1 MSEELCFLT
10 VSEAS
15 KLIKARKLSPLE
27 LTDAYLARIASLDPL
42 LNAFITVTADL
53 ARKQARTAEREIARG
68 ESRGP
73 MHGIPM
79 ALKDIFDTRGIL
91 TSGHSRVCLDRIPKE
106 DAAVT
111 RRLYEA
117 GAALLGKT
125 ATHEFAHGGPSF
137 DLPWPPARNP
147 WHLEHFTGGSSS
159 GSGAAVAAGLAPC
172 AMGSDTGGSIRGP
185 ASFCGLAGLMPSA
198 GLVSRAGVIPNSF
211 TFDHVG
217 PMAWTVEDCAIVL
230 QAIAGYDPRD
240 GGSADVK
247 LPNYRRALRDGVK
260 GLKVG
265 VLRQVWEEDVPQS
278 EEVRRAMDEAVAT
291 FRTLGVRC
299 ENVRVRPTLDYNDV
313 KVTIA
318 ETEIFSIHAKD
329 LVARPGDFGE
339 DFLAR
344 VLPACLFQSTDYL
357 QASREHRR
365 MLAEAEPVWKKYDA
379 LLSVVFGPAPRL
391 DAHSPLNFW
400 RRPNAN
406 PMANILGGPALAL
419 CAAFSAEGLPIG
431 MQLMARP
438 FGETTVLRLGH
449 AFERASGTRARRPR
463 LTAGATQPK
472 IAAPTHEPKRPD
484 LDASTIDLVVAM
496 ARKAGL
502 KLTERQTAI
511 LLEVA
516 PYALAMA
523 DRVRRLHDR
532 DVEPANTFRV
542 PVFSPSRPGDGGP
555 APGRRDTPSPRG

>member
-1 MSEELCFLT
+1 MSEALCFLT
-10 VSEAS
+10 VAEAS
-15 KLIKARKLSPLE
+15 KLIRARKLSPLE
-27 LTDAYLARIASLDPL
+27 LTDAYLERIASLDPL
-42 LNAFITVTADL
+42 LDAFITVTADL
-53 ARKQARTAEREIARG
+53 ARKQARAAEREIARG
-68 ESRGP
+68 GYRGP

-91 TSGHSRVCLDRIPKE
+91 TSGHSRVCIDRIPE
-106 DAAVT
+106 QDAAVT

-117 GAALLGKT
+117 GAVLLGKT

-147 WHLEHFTGGSSS
+147 WDLERFTGGSSS

-185 ASFCGLAGLMPSA
+185 ASFCGIAGLMPSA
-198 GLVSRAGVIPNSF
+198 GLVSRQGVIPNSF

-217 PMAWTVEDCAIVL
+217 PLAWSVEDCALML

-240 GGSADVK
+240 GGSVK
-247 LPNYRRALRDGVK
+247 VKIPNYRAALRDGVK
-260 GLKVG
+260 GMKVG
-265 VLRQVWEEDVPQS
+265 VLRQVWEQDVPQS
-278 EEVRRAMDEAVAT
+278 DEVRRAMDEAVTT
-291 FRTLGVRC
+291 FRKLGVRC
-299 ENVRVRPTLDYNDV
+299 EDVRVRPTLDYSDV
-313 KVTIA
+313 KVAIA
-318 ETEIFSIHAKD
+318 ETELFSIHAKD

-344 VLPACLFQSTDYL
+344 VLPACLFQSTDYV

-365 MLAEAEPVWKKYDA
+365 MLAEAEPWWKKYDA

-406 PMANILGGPALAL
+406 PMANILGGPSLAL
-419 CAAFSAEGLPIG
+419 CAGFSGAGLPIG
-431 MQLMARP
+431 LQLMGRP
-438 FGETTVLRLGH
+438 FGEPAVLRLGH
-449 AFERASGTRARRPR
+449 AFERATGTRARRPR
-463 LTAGATQPK
+463 LTASMSQPK
-472 IAAPTHEPKRPD
+472 IAPPTHEPAPPAG
-484 LDASTIDLVVAM
+484 LDASGIDLVLAM
-496 ARKAGL
+496 AKKCGL

-511 LLEVA
+511 LLEAA

-532 DVEPANTFRV
+532 EVEPASTFRV
-542 PVFSPSRPGDGGP
+542 PASR
-555 APGRRDTPSPRG
+555 

>member
-1 MSEELCFLT
+1 MSDELCFLT
-10 VSEAS
+10 VAEAS
-15 KLIKARKLSPLE
+15 RLIKARKLSPVE
-27 LTDAYLARIASLDPL
+27 LTEAYLARIETFGPQLD
-42 LNAFITVTADL
+42 AFITVTADL
-53 ARKQARTAEREIARG
+53 ARKQARTAEREIARRRY
-68 ESRGP
+68 RGP

-91 TSGHSRVCLDRIPKE
+91 TSGHSRVCIDRVPLA
-106 DAAVT
+106 DATVT
-111 RRLYEA
+111 ARLYEA
-117 GAALLGKT
+117 GAILLGKT

-159 GSGAAVAAGLAPC
+159 GSGAAVAAGLTAC

-185 ASFCGLAGLMPSA
+185 ASFCGIAGLMPSA
-198 GLVSRAGVIPNSF
+198 GMVSRTGVIPNSF

-217 PMAWTVEDCAIVL
+217 PMAWCVEDCAIVL

-240 GGSADVK
+240 GGSVK
-247 LPNYRRALRDGVK
+247 VKVPNYRTALRDGVK

-265 VLRQVWEEDVPQS
+265 VLRQVWEQDVPQS
-278 EEVRRAMDEAVAT
+278 DEVRRAMDDAVAL

-299 ENVRVRPTLDYNDV
+299 EDVRVRPTLDYNDV
-313 KVTIA
+313 KVAIA

-365 MLAEAEPVWKKYDA
+365 MLAEAEPLWKKYDA

-391 DAHSPLNFW
+391 DAHSRLNFW

-419 CAAFSAEGLPIG
+419 CAAFSAHGLPIG

-449 AFERASGTRARRPR
+449 AFEQASGTRARRPR
-463 LTAGATQPK
+463 LTPGATQPK
-472 IAAPTHEPKRPD
+472 IAVPAHEPTPPVD
-484 LDASTIDLVVAM
+484 LGASTIDLVVAM
-496 ARKAGL
+496 AKKSGL

-523 DRVRRLHDR
+523 DRVRRPHDR
-532 DVEPANTFRV
+532 DVEPANMFQV
-542 PVFSPSRPGDGGP
+542 PSVG
-555 APGRRDTPSPRG
+555 

>member
-1 MSEELCFLT
+1 MSEALCFLT
-10 VSEAS
+10 VAEAS
-15 KLIKARKLSPLE
+15 KLIRTRKLSPLE
-27 LTDAYLARIASLDPL
+27 LTDAYLERIASLDPL

-53 ARKQARTAEREIARG
+53 ARKQARAAEREIARG
-68 ESRGP
+68 GYRGP

-91 TSGHSRVCLDRIPKE
+91 TSGHSRVCLDRVPTE

-117 GAALLGKT
+117 GAVLLGKT

-147 WHLEHFTGGSSS
+147 WDLERFTGGSSS

-185 ASFCGLAGLMPSA
+185 ASFCGIAGLMPSA
-198 GLVSRAGVIPNSF
+198 GLVSRHGVIPNSF

-217 PMAWTVEDCAIVL
+217 PLAWSVEDCALML

-240 GGSADVK
+240 GGSVK
-247 LPNYRRALRDGVK
+247 VKIPSYRAALRDGVK

-265 VLRQVWEEDVPQS
+265 VLRQVWEQDVPQS
-278 EEVRRAMDEAVAT
+278 EEVRQAMDGAVAT

-299 ENVRVRPTLDYNDV
+299 EDVRVRPTLDYSDV
-313 KVTIA
+313 KVAIA
-318 ETEIFSIHAKD
+318 ETELFSIHAKD

-344 VLPACLFQSTDYL
+344 VLPACVFQSTDYV

-365 MLAEAEPVWKKYDA
+365 MLAEAEPWWKKYDA

-406 PMANILGGPALAL
+406 PMANILGGPSLAL
-419 CAAFSAEGLPIG
+419 CAGFSAAGLPIG
-431 MQLMARP
+431 LQLMGRP
-438 FGETTVLRLGH
+438 FGEPAVLRLGH
-449 AFERASGTRARRPR
+449 AFEQATGTRARRPR
-463 LTAGATQPK
+463 LTASMSQPK
-472 IAAPTHEPKRPD
+472 IAPPTHEPAPPAG
-484 LDASTIDLVVAM
+484 LDASGIDLVLAM
-496 ARKAGL
+496 AKKCGL
-502 KLTERQTAI
+502 TLNERQTAI
-511 LLEVA
+511 LLEAA

-532 DVEPANTFRV
+532 AVEPANTFRLRT
-542 PVFSPSRPGDGGP
+542 SE
-555 APGRRDTPSPRG
+555 

>member
-1 MSEELCFLT
+1 MSEALCFLT
-10 VSEAS
+10 VAEAS
-15 KLIKARKLSPLE
+15 KLIRARKLSPLE
-27 LTDAYLARIASLDPL
+27 LTDAYLERIASLDPL
-42 LNAFITVTADL
+42 LDAFITVTADL
-53 ARKQARTAEREIARG
+53 ARKQARAAEREIARG
-68 ESRGP
+68 GYRGP

-91 TSGHSRVCLDRIPKE
+91 TSGHSRVCLDRVPTE

-117 GAALLGKT
+117 GAVLLGKT

-147 WHLEHFTGGSSS
+147 WDLERFTGGSSS

-185 ASFCGLAGLMPSA
+185 ASFCGVAGLMPSA
-198 GLVSRAGVIPNSF
+198 GLVSRHGVIPNSF

-217 PMAWTVEDCAIVL
+217 PLAWSVEDCALML

-240 GGSADVK
+240 GGSAKVK
-247 LPNYRRALRDGVK
+247 IPNYRAALRDGVK

-265 VLRQVWEEDVPQS
+265 VLRQVWEQDVPQTD
-278 EEVRRAMDEAVAT
+278 EVRRAMDEAVTT
-291 FRTLGVRC
+291 FRKLGVRC
-299 ENVRVRPTLDYNDV
+299 EDLRVRPTLDYSDV
-313 KVTIA
+313 KVAIA
-318 ETEIFSIHAKD
+318 ETELFSIHARD
-329 LVARPGDFGE
+329 LVSRPGDFGE

-344 VLPACLFQSTDYL
+344 VLPACVFQSTDYV

-365 MLAEAEPVWKKYDA
+365 MLAEAEPWWKKYDA

-406 PMANILGGPALAL
+406 PMANILGGPSLAL
-419 CAAFSAEGLPIG
+419 CAGFSGAGLPIG
-431 MQLMARP
+431 LQLMGRP
-438 FGETTVLRLGH
+438 FGEPAVLRLGH
-449 AFERASGTRARRPR
+449 AFEQATGTRARRPP
-463 LTAGATQPK
+463 LTAGMSQAK
-472 IAAPTHEPKRPD
+472 IAPPIHEPAPPAG
-484 LDASTIDLVVAM
+484 LDASGIDLVLAM
-496 ARKAGL
+496 AKKCGL

-511 LLEVA
+511 LLEAA

-532 DVEPANTFRV
+532 EVEPANTFRV
-542 PVFSPSRPGDGGP
+542 R
-555 APGRRDTPSPRG
+555 TPD

>member
-1 MSEELCFLT
+1 LLAKEVAMSDELCFLT
-10 VSEAS
+10 VAEAS
-15 KLIKARKLSPLE
+15 RLIKARKLSPVE
-27 LTDAYLARIASLDPL
+27 LTDAYLTRIEALDPQL
-42 LNAFITVTADL
+42 DAFITVTGDL
-53 ARKQARTAEREIARG
+53 ARKQAKAAEREIARG
-68 ESRGP
+68 KYRGP
-73 MHGIPM
+73 LHGIPM

-91 TSGHSRVCLDRIPKE
+91 TSGHSRVCIDRIPKV
-106 DAAVT
+106 DATVT
-111 RRLYEA
+111 ARLYAA
-117 GAALLGKT
+117 GAGLLGKA

-147 WHLEHFTGGSSS
+147 WNLEHFTGGSSS

-185 ASFCGLAGLMPSA
+185 ASFCGIAGLMPSA

-217 PMAWTVEDCAIVL
+217 PMAWSVEDCAIML
-230 QAIAGYDPRD
+230 QAIAGHDPRD
-240 GGSADVK
+240 GGSVK
-247 LPNYRRALRDGVK
+247 VKIPSYRAALRDGVK
-260 GLKVG
+260 RMKVG
-265 VLRQVWEEDVPQS
+265 VLRQVWEQDVPQS
-278 EEVRRAMDEAVAT
+278 DEVRRAMDDAVALFT
-291 FRTLGVRC
+291 RLGVGC
-299 ENVRVRPTLDYNDV
+299 EDVQVRPTLDYNDV

-318 ETEIFSIHAKD
+318 ETEIFSIHARD

-344 VLPACLFQSTDYL
+344 VLPACVFQSTDYV

-365 MLAEAEPVWKKYDA
+365 MLAEAEPLWKKYDA

-406 PMANILGGPALAL
+406 PMANILGGPSLAL
-419 CAAFSAEGLPIG
+419 CAGFSASGLPTG
-431 MQLMARP
+431 MQLMGRP
-438 FGETTVLRLGH
+438 FGETAVLRLGH
-449 AFERASGTRARRPR
+449 AFEQASGTRARRPP
-463 LTAGATQPK
+463 LTAGTQQPK
-472 IAAPTHEPKRPD
+472 IAPPHHEPKPPAD
-484 LDASTIDLVVAM
+484 LDTGRSDLVLAM
-496 ARKAGL
+496 ARKCGL

-542 PVFSPSRPGDGGP
+542 PSVG
-555 APGRRDTPSPRG
+555 

>member
-10 VSEAS
+10 VAEAS
-15 KLIKARKLSPLE
+15 RLIKTRKLSPLE
-27 LTDAYLARIASLDPL
+27 LTDAYLARIDALQPQLD
-42 LNAFITVTADL
+42 AFITVTAEH
-53 ARKQARTAEREIARG
+53 ARKQARAAEREIARRAY
-68 ESRGP
+68 RGP

-91 TSGHSRVCLDRIPKE
+91 TSGHSRVCLDRVPKE

-117 GAALLGKT
+117 GAVLLGKA

-159 GSGAAVAAGLAPC
+159 GSGAAIAAGLAPC

-185 ASFCGLAGLMPSA
+185 ASFCGIAGFMPSA
-198 GLVSRAGVIPNSF
+198 GLVSRRGVIPNSF

-217 PMAWTVEDCAIVL
+217 PMAWSVEDCAIML
-230 QAIAGYDPRD
+230 QAIAGYDPGD

-247 LPNYRRALRDGVK
+247 IPNYRAALRDGVK

-265 VLRQVWEEDVPQS
+265 VLRQVWEQDVPQS
-278 EEVRRAMDEAVAT
+278 EEVRRAMDGAVALL
-291 FRTLGVRC
+291 RTLGVRC
-299 ENVRVRPTLDYNDV
+299 EDVRVRPTLDYSDV

-318 ETEIFSIHAKD
+318 ETELLSIHARD
-329 LVARPGDFGE
+329 LVTRPGDFGE
-339 DFLAR
+339 DFLSR
-344 VLPACLFQSTDYL
+344 VLPACLFQSTDYV
-357 QASREHRR
+357 QASREHRK
-365 MLAEAEPVWKKYDA
+365 MLAEAEPLWKKYDA

-391 DAHSPLNFW
+391 DAHNALNFW

-406 PMANILGGPALAL
+406 PMANVLGGPALAL
-419 CAAFSAEGLPIG
+419 CAGFSASGLPIG
-431 MQLMARP
+431 MQLMTRP

-449 AFERASGTRARRPR
+449 AFEQASGTRARRPV
-463 LTAGATQPK
+463 LTPGAPQPK
-472 IAAPTHEPKRPD
+472 IAPPLHEPTRPAD
-484 LDASTIDLVVAM
+484 LDASTEDLVNAM
-496 ARKAGL
+496 AGKCGL
-502 KLTERQTAI
+502 ELTERQTAL
-511 LLEVA
+511 LLEAA

-523 DRVRRLHDR
+523 NRVRRLHDR
-532 DVEPANTFRV
+532 HVEPANTFRV
-542 PVFSPSRPGDGGP
+542 SSTG
-555 APGRRDTPSPRG
+555 